1 MTKSGR
7 NRVNN
12 NVSMD
17 HWHMSLEFFFLA
29 DCSYLL
35 LFLFTVIQ
43 ITESIMPT
51 KARSLDESLL
61 NFVKAVASCLLCGLN
76 FARSQC
82 LVCAKGSVFLILYW
96 CIPKKATQLKF
107 CTVFAQMVYCLLFI
121 QPLISFLFNNS
132 IHLLSLF
139 TFLK

>member
-35 LFLFTVIQ
+35 LFLFTIIQ

-51 KARSLDESLL
+51 KARLLDENLL
-61 NFVKAVASCLLCGLN
+61 DFVKAVASCLLCGLN
-76 FARSQC
+76 FARSKC

-107 CTVFAQMVYCLLFI
+107 CTVFVQMVYSALRLFPSI
-121 QPLISFLFNNS
+121 RSTFN
-132 IHLLSLF
+132 
-139 TFLK
+139 

>member
-1 MTKSGR
+1 MKFKISFLCLNPIPTGHGWNQPIYERHVTKSGR

-76 FARSQC
+76 FARSKC
-82 LVCAKGSVFLILYW
+82 LVCAKGSVFLIPYSAPYLLKWY
-96 CIPKKATQLKF
+96 IPF
-107 CTVFAQMVYCLLFI
+107 Y
-121 QPLISFLFNNS
+121 
-132 IHLLSLF
+132 
-139 TFLK
+139 